1 MNECRI
7 LSPLGMLGYG
17 FPMDSFEAGLARRP
31 HLIGADAGSTD
42 GGPHK
47 LGAGVGIVS
56 RAATKKDLR
65 AIVRGGFR
73 VGAPIVIGSAGGSG
87 AAAHMAWTREIL
99 EEILREDGARVR
111 VAYVH
116 AHLDKEFLKAELG
129 AGRIHPLRNVPEL
142 TDKAIDSATCIV
154 GQMGAEPIIGALEA
168 GAQIVVAGRAY
179 DPACFA
185 AFAIWKGFPAGPAW
199 HLGKILECGAL
210 CAVPGSAGDAMW
222 GVLRHDGFTV
232 EPLSPARACT
242 ETSVAAHTLYEK
254 SHPYRLPGPGG
265 TLDLS
270 ACTFRQVDD
279 RVVEVRGSRFEP
291 SRPYTVKLEGAEL
304 VAYRTVL
311 MCGVR
316 DPMLIAGLE
325 AAQAAV
331 VARTREYFEHISPA
345 DYQILFHHYGRDA
358 VMGSSE
364 PLRGAGLPHEIGLV
378 MEVVAPTQEM
388 ADAICAFARA
398 TLMHYHYP
406 GRKATAGNL
415 ALPFAPSDV
424 SLGPVYRFNVY
435 HLLEV
440 EDPCAIFPVEL
451 VEYGA

>member
-1 MNECRI
+1 MDECRI

-17 FPMDSFEAGLARRP
+17 FPMESFEVGLARRP

-56 RAATKKDLR
+56 RAATRKDLG
-65 AIVRGGFR
+65 AMVRGGLA
-73 VGAPIVIGSAGGSG
+73 VGAPVVIGSAGGSG

-99 EEILREDGARVR
+99 EEILREQGARVR

-116 AHLDKEFLKAELG
+116 AQLDKEFLKTELA
-129 AGRIHPLRNVPEL
+129 AGRIKPLRNVPEL
-142 TDKAIDSATCIV
+142 NDKAIDSATCIV
-154 GQMGAEPIIGALEA
+154 GQMGAEPIIRALAA

-232 EPLSPARACT
+232 EPLNPARACT

-254 SHPYRLPGPGG
+254 SHPYMLPGPGG

-270 ACTFRQVDD
+270 QCTFRHVDE
-279 RVVEVRGSRFEP
+279 RVVEVRGSRFEA

-316 DPMLIAGLE
+316 DPMLIGGLE
-325 AAQAAV
+325 AAEAAV
-331 VARTREYFEHISPA
+331 VARTREYFDQIPPA

-358 VMGSSE
+358 VMGTSE
-364 PLRGAGLPHEIGLV
+364 PLRDAGLPHEIGLV
-378 MEVVAPTQEM
+378 MEVVAPTQQM
-388 ADAICAFARA
+388 ADTICAFARA
-398 TLMHYHYP
+398 TLMHHHYP

-424 SLGPVYRFNVY
+424 PLGAVYRFNVY
-435 HLLEV
+435 HVLEV
-440 EDPCAIFPVEL
+440 EDPCAVFPLEL

>member
-1 MNECRI
+1 MDECRI

-17 FPMDSFEAGLARRP
+17 FPMESFEAGLARRP

-56 RAATKKDLR
+56 RAATKKDLG
-65 AIVRGGFR
+65 AIVHGGLA
-73 VGAPIVIGSAGGSG
+73 VSAPVVIGSAGGSG
-87 AAAHMAWTREIL
+87 AAAHLAWTRDIL
-99 EEILREDGARVR
+99 EEILREQGARVR

-116 AHLDKEFLKAELG
+116 AQLDKEFLKAEL
-129 AGRIHPLRNVPEL
+129 ATGRVKPLRNVPAL

-154 GQMGAEPIIGALEA
+154 GQMGAEPIIRALEA

-185 AFAIWKGFPAGPAW
+185 AFAIWKGFPGGLAW
-199 HLGKILECGAL
+199 HLGKIMECGAL

-222 GVLRHDGFTV
+222 GVLRQDGFIV
-232 EPLSPARACT
+232 EPLNPTRACT

-254 SHPYRLPGPGG
+254 SHPYMLPGPGG
-265 TLDLS
+265 MLDLS
-270 ACTFRQVDD
+270 QCSFRQLDD
-279 RVVEVRGSRFEP
+279 RTVEVKGSRFQP
-291 SRPYTVKLEGAEL
+291 SQPYTVKLEGAEL

-311 MCGVR
+311 VCGVR
-316 DPMLIAGLE
+316 DPMLIADIE
-325 AAQAAV
+325 TAEAAV
-331 VARTREYFEHISPA
+331 VARTREYFDAIPPA
-345 DYQILFHHYGRDA
+345 DYQILFHHYGHDA
-358 VMGSSE
+358 VMGTSE
-364 PLRGAGLPHEIGLV
+364 PLRAAVPHEVGLV
-378 MEVVAPTQEM
+378 MEVVAPTQQM
-388 ADAICAFARA
+388 ADTICAFARA

-424 SLGPVYRFNVY
+424 PLGPVYRFNVY

-440 EDPCAIFPVEL
+440 EDPCAVFPLEI
-451 VEYGA
+451 VEYGR